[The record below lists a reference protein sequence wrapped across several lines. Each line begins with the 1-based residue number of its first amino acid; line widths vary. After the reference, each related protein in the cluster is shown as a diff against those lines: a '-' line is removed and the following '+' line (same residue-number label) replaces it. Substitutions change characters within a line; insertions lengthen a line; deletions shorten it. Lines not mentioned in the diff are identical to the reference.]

1 MARAI
6 PARKSSPLP
15 PFSALHRGV
24 GGAAA
29 RKLALTLTLRVRFNI
44 SEHDRPAWSA
54 AQAPLPREM
63 REPARCATSEVGS
76 GNARYPSRSPA
87 GYVPLGGPISATCR
101 GARRPF
107 GMRAEFHAG
116 PAPGPGQFPNA
127 ERNNAY
133 LSAKSRLACA
143 AIRPGLRVSA
153 SRIED
158 SGLRSMGAAE
168 DRI

>member
-29 RKLALTLTLRVRFNI
+29 RKLALTLTLRVRFNF
-44 SEHDRPAWSA
+44 SEHSRPAWSA

-63 REPARCATSEVGS
+63 REPAMYATSEAGS
-76 GNARYPSRSPA
+76 GDARYLSTA
-87 GYVPLGGPISATCR
+87 GYVPYDGPTSATCR
-101 GARRPF
+101 SAWRPF
-107 GMRAEFHAG
+107 GMRAEFRAG
-116 PAPGPGQFPNA
+116 PAPRPGQFPNA
-127 ERNNAY
+127 ERNAY

>member
-29 RKLALTLTLRVRFNI
+29 RKLALTLTLRVRFNF

-63 REPARCATSEVGS
+63 REPAMYATSEAGS
-76 GNARYPSRSPA
+76 GNARYFSTA
-87 GYVPLGGPISATCR
+87 GYVPYDGPTSATCR
-101 GARRPF
+101 SAWRPF
-107 GMRAEFHAG
+107 GMRAEFRAG
-116 PAPGPGQFPNA
+116 PAPRPGQFPNA
-127 ERNNAY
+127 
-133 LSAKSRLACA
+133 
-143 AIRPGLRVSA
+143 
-153 SRIED
+153 
-158 SGLRSMGAAE
+158 
-168 DRI
+168 

>member
-15 PFSALHRGV
+15 PFTASHRGV

-29 RKLALTLTLRVRFNI
+29 RKLALTLTLRVRFNF

-63 REPARCATSEVGS
+63 REPAMYATSEAGS
-76 GNARYPSRSPA
+76 GNARYLSRSPA
-87 GYVPLGGPISATCR
+87 GYVAHRGPISVTCR

-107 GMRAEFHAG
+107 GMRAEF
-116 PAPGPGQFPNA
+116 
-127 ERNNAY
+127 
-133 LSAKSRLACA
+133 
-143 AIRPGLRVSA
+143 
-153 SRIED
+153 
-158 SGLRSMGAAE
+158 
-168 DRI
+168 